1 MGYRQVIIKKSNKI
15 KLKDNNIVVLN
26 ENKENKIPLE
36 DINFIIL
43 EDNKTIITARL
54 LTELSKYHISLIM
67 CNEKYEPSLIMYSYN
82 NHYKQLET
90 FNKQLS
96 LNNELK
102 DKLWQHIVKKKIEN
116 EIHTL
121 NICTKE
127 EKTINKLNEYI
138 KEIQEGDI
146 TK

>member
-54 LTELSKYHISLIM
+54 LTELSKYHKTLIL
-67 CNEKYEPSLIMYSYN
+67 CIEK
-82 NHYKQLET
+82 
-90 FNKQLS
+90 
-96 LNNELK
+96 
-102 DKLWQHIVKKKIEN
+102 
-116 EIHTL
+116 
-121 NICTKE
+121 
-127 EKTINKLNEYI
+127 
-138 KEIQEGDI
+138 
-146 TK
+146 